1 MTGRLQIMLI
11 IGSLLFMLFTL
22 YMLRK
27 EKLELRYSLLWF
39 VTAVAAIA
47 VAIKPEILILL
58 SQMIGVEMPSN
69 LVFAMAIFFLLIIE
83 FSLSLALSRL
93 GARQRELTQQ
103 VGLLENALRTRMDEL
118 ERRGK

>member
-1 MTGRLQIMLI
+1 MTGRLQVILI

-69 LVFAMAIFFLLIIE
+69 LVFAMAIFFLLIIV

-118 ERRGK
+118 ERREK